1 MPRWIFALIQFV
13 PLSLFATYAFW
24 SGAPDEQRWEVA
36 FKLASV
42 AALIQLI
49 IILPQSRPANR
60 LVLAA
65 NCYLLLGG
73 LAFLTHQWWYLRLY
87 DLLRESAIF
96 ILMLAVGVA
105 TTFASRAGYIGVAD
119 SPRRFVMRASVA
131 LLLAT
136 AVALVLSVIFRG
148 DRYLAAVW
156 PIVGLAVVQRF
167 LAHRAT
173 RLSPISGL
181 QAGSNQTSASPTKG
195 AST

>member
-1 MPRWIFALIQFV
+1 VPRWIFALIQFI

-24 SGAPDEQRWEVA
+24 SGAPDEHRWEIA
-36 FKLASV
+36 FKLASI
-42 AALIQLI
+42 AAIIQLL

-65 NCYLLLGG
+65 NFYLLLGG

-87 DLLRESAIF
+87 DDLRESAIF
-96 ILMLAVGVA
+96 VLMLAVGTV
-105 TTFASRAGYIGVAD
+105 TTLASRAGYIGAVN
-119 SPRRFVMRASVA
+119 SSRRFVVRASVA

-136 AVALVLSVIFRG
+136 TVALVLSVLFRG

-156 PIVGLAVVQRF
+156 PIVGLAVLQRF

-173 RLSPISGL
+173 CLSAVGAPDNSFKMNPL
-181 QAGSNQTSASPTKG
+181 RDSA
-195 AST
+195 